1 MLHLAKPL
9 RPQCLQSVR
18 LAQSL
23 APNPGLAQTLL
34 VLSVGSA
41 RQSVTCRAKKNSR
54 HFERP

>member
-1 MLHLAKPL
+1 VLHLAKPL
-9 RPQCLQSVR
+9 RPQRLQSVR

-23 APNPGLAQTLL
+23 APNPELAQTLL
-34 VLSVGSA
+34 VLLA